1 MLLEMINNRI
11 EHFPGDIGIGYVDLK
26 SGKKCYA
33 GNCDVYPA
41 AGLAKLL
48 LLIEIFNQLN
58 EGKITEDE
66 KIKLADERYY
76 RDEHAENE
84 VNPIISYGI
93 ARYLDPSLKLTV
105 RDVCT
110 MMMVIS
116 DNTAFNILLDKAG
129 IDKVNDTL
137 YDIGMNKSRINRFML
152 FGKADREKEDD
163 IVDNYVSVSELTAL
177 YEKMYN
183 GQVISEDFSR
193 RMLDLLKEHQR
204 TNIIPYPIPDDIS
217 VAHQT
222 GLDEGV
228 VLDAGIIYSEEPFI
242 LAMGVKN
249 ADVRDAEAVMR
260 DITTMCYENHGK
272 Q

>member
-1 MLLEMINNRI
+1 MKTMLLEMINNRI

-93 ARYLDPSLKLTV
+93 ARYLV
-105 RDVCT
+105 
-110 MMMVIS
+110 
-116 DNTAFNILLDKAG
+116 
-129 IDKVNDTL
+129 
-137 YDIGMNKSRINRFML
+137 
-152 FGKADREKEDD
+152 FGK
-163 IVDNYVSVSELTAL
+163 
-177 YEKMYN
+177 
-183 GQVISEDFSR
+183 ISTF
-193 RMLDLLKEHQR
+193 
-204 TNIIPYPIPDDIS
+204 
-217 VAHQT
+217 
-222 GLDEGV
+222 
-228 VLDAGIIYSEEPFI
+228 
-242 LAMGVKN
+242 
-249 ADVRDAEAVMR
+249 
-260 DITTMCYENHGK
+260 
-272 Q
+272 